1 MSELPPLSFSKLFS
15 DSIPQLWLFILIIK
29 QKGTD
34 KKDFLSVFLFVA
46 IIVTV
51 ESRVCTQA
59 YLLILT
65 MQGVSS
71 MQRRQKIYIWTLI
84 SLTAIHLLFANFY
97 QRIYAYMNT
106 ANHLNT
112 FLVSS
117 ILIRGLLLIAIV
129 LAGFTCIRYFK
140 NYLPI
145 YLGLFLINFLLFFF
159 L

>member
-1 MSELPPLSFSKLFS
+1 
-15 DSIPQLWLFILIIK
+15 
-29 QKGTD
+29 
-34 KKDFLSVFLFVA
+34 
-46 IIVTV
+46 
-51 ESRVCTQA
+51 
-59 YLLILT
+59 
-65 MQGVSS
+65 

-84 SLTAIHLLFANFY
+84 SSTAIHLLFANFY

-112 FLVSS
+112 FLISS

-140 NYLPI
+140 NYLLI